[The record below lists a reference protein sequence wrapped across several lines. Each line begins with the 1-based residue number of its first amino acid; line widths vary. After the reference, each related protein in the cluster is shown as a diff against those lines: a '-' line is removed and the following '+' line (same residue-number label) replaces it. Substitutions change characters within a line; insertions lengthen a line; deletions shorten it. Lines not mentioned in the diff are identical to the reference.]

1 MNIGEIFEV
10 DYVDEGIGLL
20 KDARKL
26 DIDSNTSWCQE
37 IAVLVFV
44 RRGYMRLRL
53 DGEPFVVNS
62 HQLLLCRPGRIM
74 SALSFSDDFQGHAV
88 FLTIRFSQSV
98 MATAGNIWNYV
109 LSIDKYPISDMTD
122 SLKPL
127 LLSYYRLLLD
137 EVAHKN
143 NMFYKDVVSSLLR
156 CMLCSMISDMR
167 QNMIAKPRRIST
179 DENQSTQGLALFTR
193 FMDILTNEQCTE
205 RQLGYYADRL
215 CVTPK
220 YLSMVCKRMS
230 GRTAH
235 QWIKETISNSIYNY
249 LKFSDKSVKEI
260 SYIFR
265 FPNLGF
271 FSRYVKENLG
281 KRPTEFRKERPI

>member
-1 MNIGEIFEV
+1 MNIGDIFKV
-10 DYVDEGIGLL
+10 DYVDEGIGLM
-20 KDARKL
+20 KDARNL
-26 DIDSNTSWCQE
+26 VVDSDTAWCQE

-44 RRGYMRLRL
+44 RRGYLKLRI
-53 DGEPFVVNS
+53 DGEPMTVSN
-62 HQLLLCRPGRIM
+62 HQMLLCRPGRII
-74 SALSFSDDFQGHAV
+74 SALQFSDDFQGHAV
-88 FLTIRFSQSV
+88 FLTVRFSHSI

-109 LSIDKYPISDMTD
+109 LSIDKHPIFDMTEQ
-122 SLKPL
+122 LKPL

-143 NMFYKDVVSSLLR
+143 NMFYREVVSSLLR

-167 QNMIAKPRRIST
+167 QLPLALPRKPVV
-179 DENQSTQGLALFTR
+179 DENYQSTQGLALFTR
-193 FMDILTNEQCTE
+193 FVDILTNEQCTE
-205 RQLGYYADRL
+205 RQLSYYAGRL

-220 YLSMVCKRMS
+220 CLSMVCKRMS

-249 LKFSDKSVKEI
+249 LKFSDKTVKEI

-281 KRPTEFRKERPI
+281 KRPTEFRKE